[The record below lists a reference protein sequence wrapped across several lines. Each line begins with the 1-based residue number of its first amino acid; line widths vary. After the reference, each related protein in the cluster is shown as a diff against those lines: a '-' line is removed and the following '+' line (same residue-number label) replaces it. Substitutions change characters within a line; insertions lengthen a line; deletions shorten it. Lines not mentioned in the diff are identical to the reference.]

1 MMVVM
6 DNDSTSDDGKENDDF
21 DDDDSGVICSVN
33 GMDDDGMDDDG
44 TGNIDTTQE
53 KKWTQDF
60 TKLNCCLKNAND
72 YLNCHYNILYDHQA
86 DLLQQASSGAP
97 VCRGYPSMVE

>member
-6 DNDSTSDDGKENDDF
+6 DNDGTSDDGKENDDL
-21 DDDDSGVICSVN
+21 DDDDSDVICSVN

-60 TKLNCCLKNAND
+60 TKLNYCLKNAHNH
-72 YLNCHYNILYDHQA
+72 LNLCLNILYDLLV
-86 DLLQQASSGAP
+86 DLLQLPSRGATIGRGHASI
-97 VCRGYPSMVE
+97 VE